1 MAQNHR
7 PQIILNGSQCVV
19 PGQPKNIQKTLVVPM
34 VPFQVYLSVY
44 LSICLSV
51 YLSISLSIYPS
62 IHPSIHRSIDLC
74 KKKNESQ
81 VLQKEI
87 SGLSAP
93 SRGTFP
99 AASSS
104 AAARR
109 ASIRIQC
116 GRRFQIEKW
125 DVVKSIIN
133 GIVLGLFTSINSML

>member
-1 MAQNHR
+1 MVHNVLCQ
-7 PQIILNGSQCVV
+7 V
-19 PGQPKNIQKTLVVPM
+19 IQKISRKHWW
-34 VPFQVYLSVY
+34 FQCFPSKCTCCRY
-44 LSICLSV
+44 SICLSV

-62 IHPSIHRSIDLC
+62 IHPSIDLSIYA
-74 KKKNESQ
+74 KKNESQ
-81 VLQKEI
+81 VLQKRNL
-87 SGLSAP
+87 GFVGHPP

-109 ASIRIQC
+109 ASMRIQC

>member
-1 MAQNHR
+1 VLCQ
-7 PQIILNGSQCVV
+7 V
-19 PGQPKNIQKTLVVPM
+19 IQKISRKHWW
-34 VPFQVYLSVY
+34 FQCFPSKCTCCRYSICLSVY

-51 YLSISLSIYPS
+51 YLSLYLSI
-62 IHPSIHRSIDLC
+62 HTSIHRSIDLC
-74 KKKNESQ
+74 KKNESQ
-81 VLQKEI
+81 VLQKRNL
-87 SGLSAP
+87 GFVGHPP

-109 ASIRIQC
+109 ASMRIQC

>member
-1 MAQNHR
+1 MCCARSSKKYPKNTGGS
-7 PQIILNGSQCVV
+7 NGSLQSVPVV
-19 PGQPKNIQKTLVVPM
+19 DIVS
-34 VPFQVYLSVY
+34 VYLSIY
-44 LSICLSV
+44 LSICLS
-51 YLSISLSIYPS
+51 LSLSIHPY
-62 IHPSIHRSIDLC
+62 IHPSIDLSIYA
-74 KKKNESQ
+74 KKKKRIPSPPKRNLGF
-81 VLQKEI
+81 V
-87 SGLSAP
+87 GHPP